1 MSRYVSVAFNVP
13 VPRAFTYET
22 DDELPL
28 GVRVVAPFGRRSLT
42 GFVVDPD
49 AERPEH
55 LTEVKSV
62 ARRIDEA
69 PLFDEGYLELARWMS
84 RMYLASLGECLA
96 AMIPLGRQEKE
107 PAAFGAD
114 EPAFEDHDLVLSA
127 EQQDAVARITS
138 SRGGSSYLYGITG
151 SGKTEV
157 FLQVAERVVAEGR
170 SIIYLVPE
178 IALTRQ
184 VVETIRRR
192 FGEAAAVL
200 HSRLTPS
207 QRLREWTRIRRGEAS
222 FVIGARSAVF
232 APVRAL
238 GLIIL
243 DEEHESSYKSG
254 STPRYHARQV
264 AMHRCSAEEARL
276 VMGSATPSVEAW
288 HLMNEGRLERMT
300 LSRRLSGGAMP
311 RMEVVSLTG
320 AEGPLSAPL
329 IEAVRETH
337 RAGRQSILFLNRRGF
352 AAFFQCR
359 SCGFVL
365 RCKHCSVT
373 LTYHKAKGKM
383 VCHYCGYTEEPP
395 RVCPECGSLDAG
407 FAGHGT
413 ERIEEEVQTRFR
425 DLTVRRLD
433 TDAARKKGV
442 LEETLDAFRR
452 GDIHVLLGT
461 QMVAKGLNF
470 PGVKLVGII
479 QADTGL
485 MLPDFRASE
494 RTFSLITQVAGRA
507 GRYSPDGTV
516 IVQTFQPHNP
526 AVARAV
532 SGEIEEF
539 YADEIEMRRGL
550 AFPPFSRLLRIVV
563 RSKDRAAAERGAEEL
578 AGRLVAATGGAVG
591 AGATGA
597 GTARV
602 TEVMGPSECALAVIS
617 GNHRRQVLLRTYD
630 FRAAHRALAGVLADY
645 RGPSRVYLEVDVDP
659 VSVL

>member
-1 MSRYVSVAFNVP
+1 MGYVSLAFNVP
-13 VPRAFTYET
+13 VPRTFTYET
-22 DDELPL
+22 EEELPL
-28 GVRVVAPFGRRSLT
+28 GVRVMAPFGRRSLA
-42 GFVVDPD
+42 GFVVDPQ
-49 AERPEH
+49 AERPAH
-55 LTEVKSV
+55 LPEVKRV
-62 ARRIDEA
+62 TRRIDDA
-69 PLFDEGYLELARWMS
+69 PLFDEAYLELARWMS

-114 EPAFEDHDLVLSA
+114 EPAFDDHDLVLSA
-127 EQQDAVARITS
+127 EQRDAVDRITS
-138 SRGGSSYLYGITG
+138 RRGGLSYLYGITG

-157 FLQVAERVVAEGR
+157 FLQVARRVLEEGR

-184 VVETIRRR
+184 VVDTIRRR
-192 FGEAAAVL
+192 FGESAAVL

-207 QRLREWTRIRRGEAS
+207 QRLREWMRIRRGEAS

-232 APVRAL
+232 APVRSL

-264 AMHRCSAEEARL
+264 AMHRAAAAEARL

-288 HLMNEGRLERMT
+288 HLMNEGRLERLT
-300 LSRRLSGGAMP
+300 LTARLSGGAMP
-311 RMEVVSLTG
+311 HMDVVSLTG
-320 AEGPLSAPL
+320 ADGPLSVPL

-337 RAGRQSILFLNRRGF
+337 REGRQSILFLNRRGF
-352 AAFFQCR
+352 ASFFQCR

-365 RCKHCSVT
+365 RCRQCSVT
-373 LTYHKAKGKM
+373 LTYHKSKGRM
-383 VCHYCGYTEEPP
+383 VCHYCGYTAAPP
-395 RVCPECGSLDAG
+395 RACPECGSLDAG

-413 ERIEEEVQTRFR
+413 ERIEEEVRARFR

-452 GDIHVLLGT
+452 GEVHVLLGT

-485 MLPDFRASE
+485 MLPDFRAAE

-507 GRYSPDGTV
+507 GRYSPDGRV

-526 AVARAV
+526 AVSRAV
-532 SGEIEEF
+532 AGEVDAF
-539 YADEIEMRRGL
+539 YEDEIAMRRGL
-550 AFPPFSRLLRIVV
+550 AFPPFARLLRVV
-563 RSKDRAAAERGAEEL
+563 IRSRDRAAAERGAAEL
-578 AGRLVAATGGAVG
+578 AGRLAGAVG
-591 AGATGA
+591 AE
-597 GTARV
+597 

-617 GNHRRQVLLRTYD
+617 GNHRRQVLLRTRE
-630 FRAAHRALAGVLADY
+630 FRSAHAGLQAALTDY
-645 RGPSRVYLEVDVDP
+645 RPPARVYLEVDVDP